1 MIMMTVMNV
10 MKMKMKMKKVDDDD
24 DCYIVIK
31 VI

>member
-24 DCYIVIK
+24 DYYLVIK
-31 VI
+31 FI